1 MRGNLRSKGED
12 EAGAARLFSL
22 SSRRSSAKGIA
33 VLVLFAACFF
43 VIAGFGIATAQG
55 ENESVGLLVPPPAP
69 SAEELE
75 ALQATNGFG
84 VNTNPGAAEEMR
96 RSNLDRAEA
105 IELMSAV
112 FPSALEEPAGIFDGL
127 KVEQFHSDHVAVV
140 VPNSPGEDPALL
152 SSLLPLR
159 AKDDNGNK
167 VPVDLELERAGSD
180 LEPANPL
187 VEVGIPD
194 TLGEGIELPDA
205 GLEITLKGAATR
217 SASTVDGAA
226 AFYPNVATDTDL
238 AVVPTPTGVETL
250 TQLRSSDAPNTQTF
264 DLTVPPGAAL
274 EGTSDGGAVMS
285 ANGEPTLLVHA
296 PTAIDAAGRSV
307 PVSLDVEGDAIS
319 LQVKPPADVS
329 YPILVDPVYDR
340 YYWMAWNKNWGIWN
354 DWTPFSTKE
363 SYFKPRDIGNLNGTL
378 YYGLTLKSFAGGPV
392 NPGERATWFYYV
404 PRYAAD
410 VQATGVPPSSYIR
423 GMSFTYVYFMIEEG
437 APVHTHPYAF
447 AGLWDESK
455 QTWSSAVSRTGAD
468 GPWAAASLTFSNPTE
483 MTNVKSGGLMLA
495 TSETS
500 SYPRQLYAGQAS
512 VELGD
517 RDLPTFALSPN
528 PSKWFSTSDV
538 EPVNFALSDSGL
550 GAYSMHVKMP
560 SAQGG
565 SIVGD
570 QSVGCTGAA
579 SSPCPRTWE
588 SHVNFDPTLLPQG
601 EDVLELTGKDPVGN
615 TTAAPKLSK
624 VKVDHTAPGL
634 ALSGNLTEQATV
646 GTNLTEYTLNYAASD
661 GDDAAATAST
671 PIGSAGTGAGQL
683 ERPSGVAVDQ
693 SGNVWT
699 ADTANNRVVE
709 YDKNGRFVRQ
719 FGTAGAGS
727 GQFNGPRGIA
737 VAPDGTV
744 WVADYSNARL
754 EAFTPQ
760 GAFIREVRTELKGPF
775 ALAVA
780 QDESVWVSD
789 IISYKLRHYSAT
801 GAYLGTAPDSL
812 KTVDGLAIDSF
823 GNIWATEY
831 DSNKVYEFDSTGHLK
846 FSFGGE
852 GTGNGQFKGILYLAV
867 APSGNVLVVDSSN
880 NRVQE
885 FKPDGTYLRQ
895 FGSLG
900 AGAGQLTEPR
910 GIAAGPGN
918 TVYVGDPGNHR
929 IAKWDHAD
937 QDPQSGAAKVEV
949 KIDGTTAKTE
959 SPGCATKNCAINGSG
974 TLKADAYAAGAH
986 KVEVV
991 ATDGVGLT
999 TTRTLNIETH
1009 GDLTSPTI
1017 ALSGSMTEQE
1027 SLGTTRPSYLLKVA
1041 ATDPGSSI
1049 ERKSGVASTS
1059 IKVDGLTVDSVAPGC
1074 PSEGCSITREWTLNS
1089 GSYSAGK
1096 HTVEVKATDAA
1107 GHTTTKTLSI
1117 TVERDSTAP
1126 VLEASSAL
1134 YSAPEGWVEQ
1144 STYNYNATA
1153 SDSNGY
1159 GVTMLTLK
1167 IDGSV
1172 VKTATQ
1178 TCSVGGCSLSFGTAA
1193 IDMSA
1198 YSGGSHPAELVATD
1212 GAGNIRKRSW
1222 NINVDPYGQISATE
1236 AADTLEAV
1244 EETAPETTELS
1255 PVGSL
1260 VGGPISE
1267 EGVTLGLTEAN
1278 GRFESIGASVPST
1291 LDSSGA
1297 FTVETT
1303 GVSDADEAHTS
1314 ELAVIPADTSGSAL
1328 PPTIVNEAA
1337 AVEANS
1343 QGQVDT
1349 VIRPAYDG
1357 IMAFQAIRDSS
1368 APEQYD
1374 WEIPGMAADEELRQ
1388 IDAQHAGVYWSD
1400 GTLALL
1406 VTAQPAHGA
1415 DGEAVPT
1422 SISVSGNVMVESVHH
1437 REGSFVYPVVSGVGW
1452 QGGWQFTPG
1461 VVSEPEVEEGVIGT
1475 LEGNVS
1481 APEPVSATD
1490 PDGATASSSAPRYI
1504 KTWAFDYCNKPYPA
1518 YSRCSAWH
1526 DHMKG
1531 FFYYNYEEAWH
1542 PASREPKCSHSA
1554 LATWFIR
1561 DGECQWVG
1569 PNHQLYEVF
1578 AWTDCEGMFGCDES
1592 RRFHIT
1598 AQNLMYV
1605 GRNLGG
1611 VEKEWYKPVTI
1622 AARGDGMVWAWA
1634 GDNICNPYRKS
1645 CAGS

>member
-437 APVHTHPYAF
+437 APVHTHPYAL

-528 PSKWFSTSDV
+528 PSKWFSTSEV

-601 EDVLELTGKDPVGN
+601 ENVLELTGKDPVGN

-661 GDDAAATAST
+661 GDDAAASATT

-709 YDKNGRFVRQ
+709 YDKNGSFVRQ
-719 FGTAGAGS
+719 VGTAGAGP

-737 VAPDGTV
+737 IAPDGTV

-760 GAFIREVRTELKGPF
+760 GAFVREVKTELKGPF

-780 QDESVWVSD
+780 QDGSVWVSD

-823 GNIWATEY
+823 GNIWASEY
-831 DSNKVYEFDSTGHLK
+831 ESNKIYEFDSTGHLK

-949 KIDGTTAKTE
+949 KLDGTTVKTQA
-959 SPGCATKNCAINGSG
+959 PGCTTKSCQVAGSW
-974 TLKADAYAAGAH
+974 TLESDKVAAGGH
-986 KVEVV
+986 KLEVV
-991 ATDGVGLT
+991 ATDAVGLVT
-999 TTRTLNIETH
+999 VRTLNIETH
-1009 GDLTSPTI
+1009 GDLTAPII

-1027 SLGTTRPSYLLKVA
+1027 SLGTTRPSYLLKVE

-1059 IKVDGLTVDSVAPGC
+1059 IKVDGVVVDSVAPGC
-1074 PSEGCSITREWTLNS
+1074 PSEGCSSTREWTLNS
-1089 GSYSAGK
+1089 NSYSPGK

-1107 GHTTTKTLSI
+1107 GHTSTKTLAVTI
-1117 TVERDSTAP
+1117 QRDTTAP
-1126 VLEASSAL
+1126 QIEATTGF

-1144 STYNYNATA
+1144 KPYSYDATA
-1153 SDSNGY
+1153 TDPTGY
-1159 GVTMLTLK
+1159 GVTSLMLK
-1167 IDGSV
+1167 VDGS
-1172 VKTATQ
+1172 TIASATQ
-1178 TCSVGGCSLSFGTAA
+1178 ACSAGGCSESFGSVA
-1193 IDMSA
+1193 INMSD
-1198 YSGGSHPAELVATD
+1198 YSGGSHPAELIALD
-1212 GAGNIRKRSW
+1212 GAGNVRKRSW
-1222 NINVDPYGQISATE
+1222 TINVDPYGTVTASE
-1236 AADTLEAV
+1236 AVDTLEAV
-1244 EETAPETTELS
+1244 QATTPEIVEGSPLETLVGPETIDTGGEIILS
-1255 PVGSL
+1255 AESGGL
-1260 VGGPISE
+1260 QVGGTEAPSE
-1267 EGVTLGLTEAN
+1267 INTEEPGTFSVTTEGVSEDESETEHVN
-1278 GRFESIGASVPST
+1278 
-1291 LDSSGA
+1291 
-1297 FTVETT
+1297 TVEVVPL
-1303 GVSDADEAHTS
+1303 GAAAGEAGTPVVEDS
-1314 ELAVIPADTSGSAL
+1314 AAVIPNSGS
-1328 PPTIVNEAA
+1328 
-1337 AVEANS
+1337 S
-1343 QGQVDT
+1343 VDT
-1349 VIRPAYDG
+1349 LLHPVYDG
-1357 IMAFQAIRDSS
+1357 IMAFSAIRDIT
-1368 APEQYD
+1368 APTEYS
-1374 WEIPGMAADEELRQ
+1374 WEVNIGPGEYLQSLDSEHIGLFW
-1388 IDAQHAGVYWSD
+1388 GD
-1400 GTLALL
+1400 GTEALL
-1406 VTAQPAHGA
+1406 ISSQPAHGA
-1415 DGEAVPT
+1415 DGE
-1422 SISVSGNVMVESVHH
+1422 SIATTLSLSEGNVITETVHH
-1437 REGSFVYPVVSGVGW
+1437 RVSGVVYPVTAGVGW
-1452 QGGWQFTPG
+1452 NGGWQFTPG
-1461 VVSEPEVEEGVIGT
+1461 TVSEPMSEEAHPQDAVQEVGGF
-1475 LEGNVS
+1475 VS
-1481 APEPVSATD
+1481 APV
-1490 PDGATASSSAPRYI
+1490 
-1504 KTWAFDYCNKPYPA
+1504 PYPGEPSDTEGA
-1518 YSRCSAWH
+1518 SASDGSEYKYLRKWGFPQCEPDVGIPGGPVAVPGCSIWEER
-1526 DHMKG
+1526 MRG
-1531 FFYYNYEEAWH
+1531 FFWYNYKQAWYG
-1542 PASREPKCSHSA
+1542 A
-1554 LATWFIR
+1554 R
-1561 DGECQWVG
+1561 DPQCLKNGSLGVDANAPYVCAWIP
-1569 PNHQLYEVF
+1569 PNHQHYG
-1578 AWTDCEGMFGCDES
+1578 DGY
-1592 RRFHIT
+1592 HIT
-1598 AQNLMYV
+1598 AQMLFSVTYAKFAYTKEHHLTV
-1605 GRNLGG
+1605 RAFGSGG
-1611 VEKEWYKPVTI
+1611 VYPHNTACV
-1622 AARGDGMVWAWA
+1622 
-1634 GDNICNPYRKS
+1634 CNPS
-1645 CAGS
+1645 VPGQDE